1 MWKDAV
7 ASSLGF
13 LFVFI
18 NPRLNARK
26 VNSIETLNGH
36 SLKKKKKSPMTS
48 MFSLAKE
55 SRMGNLATPK
65 TF

>member
-13 LFVFI
+13 LFIFI

-26 VNSIETLNGH
+26 VSSIETLNGH
-36 SLKKKKKSPMTS
+36 SLKKKKSPMTS

-55 SRMGNLATPK
+55 PRMGNLATLK